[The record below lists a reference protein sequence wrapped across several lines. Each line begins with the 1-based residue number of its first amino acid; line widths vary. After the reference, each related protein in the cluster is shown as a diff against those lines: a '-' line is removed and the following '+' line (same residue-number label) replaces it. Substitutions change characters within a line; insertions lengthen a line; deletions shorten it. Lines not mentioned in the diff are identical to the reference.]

1 MRKLRMGTNI
11 TVFLL
16 FFGVA
21 LLDALRG
28 GHWLRAAFW
37 FVIGLVFLL
46 GDTIRQPRKD
56 PADR

>member
-21 LLDALRG
+21 LLNALRG

-37 FVIGLVFLL
+37 LVLGLVFLL
-46 GDTIRQPRKD
+46 GDSMRQPRED
-56 PADR
+56 SADR

>member
-1 MRKLRMGTNI
+1 MRKPRMGANMA
-11 TVFLL
+11 VFLL

-37 FVIGLVFLL
+37 LLIGLVFLL
-46 GDTIRQPRKD
+46 GDTIRQPRED